1 MDAGDLSQHSNQ
13 TNVNRKSWEAGA
25 WLTFFLRQER
35 GQYCRNRV
43 GQSKQGSRWSQTRAK
58 CSAVAGEQTVT
69 RSVTQLARVGGVISG
84 KEAKAA
90 SQRLSLGSW
99 LLVTT
104 SRPPVPFTM
113 TKTGR
118 YRKRKNKARHCHS
131 EFRPLGEGDRSQLLI
146 QPGWDASVA
155 SPMVPVVRE

>member
-1 MDAGDLSQHSNQ
+1 M
-13 TNVNRKSWEAGA
+13 
-25 WLTFFLRQER
+25 
-35 GQYCRNRV
+35 
-43 GQSKQGSRWSQTRAK
+43 
-58 CSAVAGEQTVT
+58 AGEQTVT

-118 YRKRKNKARHCHS
+118 YGKRKNKARHCHS
-131 EFRPLGEGDRSQLLI
+131 EFRPLGEGDRSQPTDLVAVNTTWVGGFSRLTH
-146 QPGWDASVA
+146 GASGA
-155 SPMVPVVRE
+155 RVRGR